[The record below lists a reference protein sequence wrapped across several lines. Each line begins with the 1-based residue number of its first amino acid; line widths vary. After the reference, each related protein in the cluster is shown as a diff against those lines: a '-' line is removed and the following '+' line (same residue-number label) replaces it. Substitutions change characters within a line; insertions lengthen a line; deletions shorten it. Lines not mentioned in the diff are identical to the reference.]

1 MDNFNLD
8 ELMDLA
14 EAYVGPMVDAIYRRL
29 IERDFALEDPEVV
42 MLLTALINI
51 LGHDNRGDRP
61 TEVLLMA
68 AYGERGVLDRPNMR
82 VMRWRNGALSG
93 SDLANEPGLG
103 SSRTYQPGEM
113 PMPSKPKPGLT
124 RMHQEMNSEATSS
137 GSPLR
142 VAVPPK
148 GARVTQKVQTNQ
160 TIQDLDEM
168 NDQLRSTKK
177 ELDDMTKTMLAMEED
192 RDMWRK
198 LFEDCNKKQGQ
209 EIERLRQEY
218 KERSEQVAL
227 TTSIEKVI
235 PARDIPRGQ
244 SPMELLTPREMS
256 QTTETRLPAETNRVT
271 IPDPSDTLG
280 DPVVEQTVR
289 KLIETAGRL
298 VADKNAPGSGVTAP
312 YGTIDDTGRVQLSQ
326 TIIRQGISDVT
337 PLRGSSKITER
348 KVRKMPAKKV
358 SRVMDVQKNNQ
369 LKYNFTGVPETD
381 PRACFNRATWSPAVN
396 LQQPPLGTS
405 HLILGD
411 SLVRMLTNLRTSWVT
426 TVMAFG
432 GATIAQLYRMVELMN
447 PGRIPSVMILV
458 GTNDISRGSDEQ
470 EAQWES
476 MMVCLFTTLWQKF
489 SCAVLTVC
497 TVPMNARNLTASGRR
512 HNEGVMRWNN
522 IIRNLANRNA
532 GRMILMDIEHELRA
546 MEQARLTSD
555 GIHFDTIEGQAW
567 LNRVF
572 QERLD
577 ELEAELSD
585 TGVLKEEGTVNDTVI
600 TTFVPPNLET
610 RLGTVPAAIN
620 YRQQSSSESGR
631 RTDVQDRLGE
641 APTRRTIHPRRRIG
655 PVNQPN
661 EGVAGTSRSDTRSE
675 TTSSSREE
683 RPNRGSL
690 LWSRPMPSPWHIY
703 KEELMKLDLQKVS
716 FIEDARRMLNG
727 ATLSVSRL
735 YSITG
740 VDWLIAASIN
750 FSSTTAL
757 RFADLEGL
765 PSNNTMGPVNARPLQ
780 DVRLNHEERNRE
792 ERPGRFLTARA
803 PIGQH
808 VKIFKQ
814 LTTPPSHV
822 KERVYPKQVNQDGDA
837 QRYGGLTAIKKD
849 ESIFAAYDK
858 AEMRKAKI
866 MVVANSEFVY
876 TSKSLFWPD
885 VIMLAAVD
893 LDLLQSVSLAIGVQ
907 RQTEMN
913 PITIVFAGIN
923 DHLHSRGFLSRLRD
937 PATAENAVWP
947 AIKDILES
955 MGEVVDATKEGT
967 FNKVALRVVF
977 ALSPGYAYLPDGLK
991 FVYAMVALL
1000 SEGKYDVI
1008 ISAPNRMIEMEN
1020 LRQQHEE
1027 NKRDC
1032 RTIVQQ
1038 LVSSI
1043 PQEILT
1049 STSYGR
1055 KEQGSSKRKKTVTF
1069 VDREKEGEEVEQN
1082 LLQDYLSGEKDEE
1095 KNQQSQDQ
1103 HPGQVNLSGESEIDE
1118 KIPDEKQDLENKVL
1132 SGEFRW
1138 MRRKYGHDLE
1148 ERAVSGTTPSTD
1160 DKSESSRMNTHSDR
1174 DSTSGSELSEL
1185 AIHTLLVETRA
1196 RNLDREVYQDP
1207 DSDRYL
1213 IPSERVFDNAAD
1225 DLETIAVSKR
1235 SISLL
1240 PQKEVVRTDLQPFQQ
1255 ETQPLAKIWCV
1266 KMEEDTHQ
1274 PNELNSQ
1281 MRIMKTYLKA
1291 RYRLSDL
1298 LRAQRNDRMTSNLKR
1313 WIENGAPDKGDLE
1326 EDSYRILRQYFMQ
1339 KEGRLYLNKDGIVA
1353 CRRREEYKV
1362 LYKYNAIVLP
1372 QLYQTELLFR
1382 SHDQMGHQGIDKV
1395 YQRILKRFEWPGMKK
1410 ACEKW
1415 VTACLSCQQVK
1426 DPRKLRFPLQS
1437 IESSEFNEVVQID
1450 HQKICMT
1457 DSGYNQV
1464 LVMIDHFTKYAEA
1477 VPCITAS
1484 AEETCDHL
1492 INTWIARHGCPM
1504 TFQSDNGTAFV
1515 GELTKELM
1523 RRSQVAQ
1530 AHSTTYHPQ
1539 TNGLVERQNR
1549 TLVSMLRVY
1558 CSRYMTDWDRY
1569 LPQVMGAYN
1578 STQHSTTGVSPHM
1591 MLTGHEKSLPLTFF
1605 YPEYEGKKTS
1615 PQVYVRDVI
1624 RRQQE
1629 LNDLCRRNTQQ
1640 AQARQRKRFDKKA
1653 AGAKAYSVGDYVW
1666 VFQNVIP
1673 PKGTKKLLKKWRGP
1687 FMITEVHQEGR
1698 FYRLSTGR
1706 AAHYENIKP
1715 HNPSTEDWCI
1725 PADMEEGDY
1734 LMMDPACEVNEKGT
1748 REKNDGNEV
1757 VEEGTDTPLDLDPNE
1772 QIEADDETLPYAEED
1787 WQDSE
1792 QTEVPKNMEPD
1803 LPFTMQTRQKDGTR
1817 LRKKYNPY
1825 GDDFVVDRIDL
1836 KKIVEEVVGLEEI
1849 TVSQDIDIV
1858 DDHNDEWVDD
1868 WSKPEVEFDDEQRQ
1882 SNEQDL
1888 TNLRVLEWLNEMTS
1902 DPEKTSVTIQDVD
1915 RESAKYIKTERDDP
1929 SWAAQEGQLLIPA
1942 SNLNLIPG
1950 MRSTGT
1956 PMDIFVRG
1964 VGVGLT
1970 HTENLIIKKLRI
1982 ARETGNLEAETGE
1995 EPKKPDIGRVVES
2008 YFNLPNEYS
2017 SNIILTDSDFI
2028 LTNRTCAVAITA
2040 DMSFRTALAADF
2052 KREYKN
2058 VEFLWKQRPG
2068 IGGVA
2073 ALPPAVSQLP
2083 GKYLCFLVTR
2093 ATEKQHVDPENLVLS
2108 LTRLR
2113 DFLVE
2118 MDVKELSLPVYD
2130 PNRGRLHPRELY
2142 ALVHVIF
2149 SDTNIQVYLH
2159 KKYYLSIG

>member
-124 RMHQEMNSEATSS
+124 RMHREMNSEATSS

-142 VAVPPK
+142 AAVPPK
-148 GARVTQKVQTNQ
+148 RAKVTQKVQTNQ

-168 NDQLRSTKK
+168 NDRLKRTEK

-192 RDMWRK
+192 RDVWRK

-218 KERSEQVAL
+218 KERSKQAAL
-227 TTSIEKVI
+227 TTAVEKVI
-235 PARDIPRGQ
+235 PARDVPRGQ

-289 KLIETAGRL
+289 RLIETAGRL
-298 VADKNAPGSGVTAP
+298 VANKNAPGSGVTAP

-326 TIIRQGISDVT
+326 TVIRQGMSDVT
-337 PLRGSSKITER
+337 PLMGSSRIPER

-358 SRVMDVQKNNQ
+358 SRVIDVQKNNQ
-369 LKYNFTGVPETD
+369 LKYSFTGVPETD

-411 SLVRMLTNLRTSWVT
+411 SLVRVLTNLRTSWVT

-447 PGRIPSVMILV
+447 PGKIPSVMILV

-470 EAQWES
+470 EALWES

-497 TVPMNARNLTASGRR
+497 TVPMNARSLTASGRR

-522 IIRNLANRNA
+522 ILRNLANRNA

-555 GIHFDTIEGQAW
+555 GIHFDSIEAQAW

-610 RLGTVPAAIN
+610 RLGTVPAVIN
-620 YRQQSSSESGR
+620 YRQQSSSEPGR

-675 TTSSSREE
+675 TMSTSREE

-792 ERPGRFLTARA
+792 ERPGRFLTAIA

-808 VKIFKQ
+808 VKIFRQ
-814 LTTPPSHV
+814 LTPPPGHV
-822 KERVYPKQVNQDGDA
+822 KERVYPKLVNQDGDA

-849 ESIFAAYDK
+849 ESIFASYDK

-913 PITIVFAGIN
+913 PIMIVFAGIN

-955 MGEVVDATKEGT
+955 MGEVVE
-967 FNKVALRVVF
+967 
-977 ALSPGYAYLPDGLK
+977 
-991 FVYAMVALL
+991 
-1000 SEGKYDVI
+1000 
-1008 ISAPNRMIEMEN
+1008 
-1020 LRQQHEE
+1020 
-1027 NKRDC
+1027 
-1032 RTIVQQ
+1032 
-1038 LVSSI
+1038 
-1043 PQEILT
+1043 
-1049 STSYGR
+1049 
-1055 KEQGSSKRKKTVTF
+1055 
-1069 VDREKEGEEVEQN
+1069 
-1082 LLQDYLSGEKDEE
+1082 
-1095 KNQQSQDQ
+1095 
-1103 HPGQVNLSGESEIDE
+1103 
-1118 KIPDEKQDLENKVL
+1118 
-1132 SGEFRW
+1132 
-1138 MRRKYGHDLE
+1138 MRR
-1148 ERAVSGTTPSTD
+1148 
-1160 DKSESSRMNTHSDR
+1160 
-1174 DSTSGSELSEL
+1174 
-1185 AIHTLLVETRA
+1185 
-1196 RNLDREVYQDP
+1196 
-1207 DSDRYL
+1207 
-1213 IPSERVFDNAAD
+1213 
-1225 DLETIAVSKR
+1225 
-1235 SISLL
+1235 
-1240 PQKEVVRTDLQPFQQ
+1240 
-1255 ETQPLAKIWCV
+1255 
-1266 KMEEDTHQ
+1266 
-1274 PNELNSQ
+1274 
-1281 MRIMKTYLKA
+1281 
-1291 RYRLSDL
+1291 
-1298 LRAQRNDRMTSNLKR
+1298 QR
-1313 WIENGAPDKGDLE
+1313 
-1326 EDSYRILRQYFMQ
+1326 
-1339 KEGRLYLNKDGIVA
+1339 
-1353 CRRREEYKV
+1353 C
-1362 LYKYNAIVLP
+1362 
-1372 QLYQTELLFR
+1372 
-1382 SHDQMGHQGIDKV
+1382 
-1395 YQRILKRFEWPGMKK
+1395 
-1410 ACEKW
+1410 
-1415 VTACLSCQQVK
+1415 
-1426 DPRKLRFPLQS
+1426 
-1437 IESSEFNEVVQID
+1437 
-1450 HQKICMT
+1450 
-1457 DSGYNQV
+1457 
-1464 LVMIDHFTKYAEA
+1464 
-1477 VPCITAS
+1477 
-1484 AEETCDHL
+1484 
-1492 INTWIARHGCPM
+1492 
-1504 TFQSDNGTAFV
+1504 
-1515 GELTKELM
+1515 
-1523 RRSQVAQ
+1523 
-1530 AHSTTYHPQ
+1530 
-1539 TNGLVERQNR
+1539 
-1549 TLVSMLRVY
+1549 
-1558 CSRYMTDWDRY
+1558 
-1569 LPQVMGAYN
+1569 
-1578 STQHSTTGVSPHM
+1578 
-1591 MLTGHEKSLPLTFF
+1591 
-1605 YPEYEGKKTS
+1605 
-1615 PQVYVRDVI
+1615 
-1624 RRQQE
+1624 
-1629 LNDLCRRNTQQ
+1629 
-1640 AQARQRKRFDKKA
+1640 
-1653 AGAKAYSVGDYVW
+1653 
-1666 VFQNVIP
+1666 
-1673 PKGTKKLLKKWRGP
+1673 
-1687 FMITEVHQEGR
+1687 
-1698 FYRLSTGR
+1698 
-1706 AAHYENIKP
+1706 
-1715 HNPSTEDWCI
+1715 
-1725 PADMEEGDY
+1725 
-1734 LMMDPACEVNEKGT
+1734 
-1748 REKNDGNEV
+1748 
-1757 VEEGTDTPLDLDPNE
+1757 
-1772 QIEADDETLPYAEED
+1772 
-1787 WQDSE
+1787 
-1792 QTEVPKNMEPD
+1792 
-1803 LPFTMQTRQKDGTR
+1803 
-1817 LRKKYNPY
+1817 
-1825 GDDFVVDRIDL
+1825 
-1836 KKIVEEVVGLEEI
+1836 
-1849 TVSQDIDIV
+1849 
-1858 DDHNDEWVDD
+1858 
-1868 WSKPEVEFDDEQRQ
+1868 
-1882 SNEQDL
+1882 
-1888 TNLRVLEWLNEMTS
+1888 
-1902 DPEKTSVTIQDVD
+1902 
-1915 RESAKYIKTERDDP
+1915 
-1929 SWAAQEGQLLIPA
+1929 
-1942 SNLNLIPG
+1942 
-1950 MRSTGT
+1950 
-1956 PMDIFVRG
+1956 
-1964 VGVGLT
+1964 
-1970 HTENLIIKKLRI
+1970 
-1982 ARETGNLEAETGE
+1982 
-1995 EPKKPDIGRVVES
+1995 
-2008 YFNLPNEYS
+2008 
-2017 SNIILTDSDFI
+2017 
-2028 LTNRTCAVAITA
+2028 
-2040 DMSFRTALAADF
+2040 
-2052 KREYKN
+2052 
-2058 VEFLWKQRPG
+2058 
-2068 IGGVA
+2068 
-2073 ALPPAVSQLP
+2073 
-2083 GKYLCFLVTR
+2083 
-2093 ATEKQHVDPENLVLS
+2093 
-2108 LTRLR
+2108 
-2113 DFLVE
+2113 
-2118 MDVKELSLPVYD
+2118 
-2130 PNRGRLHPRELY
+2130 
-2142 ALVHVIF
+2142 
-2149 SDTNIQVYLH
+2149 
-2159 KKYYLSIG
+2159 